1 MDAATQEWFD
11 KGLAIRKEVLGAAYV
26 DRALDGATDF
36 DRPFQEFMTA
46 QCWGMTWGREGLTR
60 QQRSMNNLCILAALN
75 RSTEFA
81 THFRAAIG
89 NGVTLTELR
98 ETLIQIATY
107 CGVPAGVEAFRI
119 VIGGTKFWL
128 DVHEDRMVPRMRPRL
143 RRAVIHVTTSW
154 CTPTCR

>member
-11 KGLAIRKEVLGAAYV
+11 KGLAIRKEVLGEAYV
-26 DRALDGATDF
+26 NRALDGATDF

-46 QCWGMTWGREGLTR
+46 TCWGMTCGREGLSLK
-60 QQRSMNNLCILAALN
+60 QRSMNNLCILAALN

-89 NGVTLTELR
+89 NGCSLEELR

-107 CGVPAGVEAFRI
+107 AGTPAGVEAFRI
-119 VIGGTKFWL
+119 AKQVLADLEAQK
-128 DVHEDRMVPRMRPRL
+128 
-143 RRAVIHVTTSW
+143 
-154 CTPTCR
+154 